1 MELNETVYLGKK
13 LLEFTAGFC
22 LKQVVAATNV
32 LLVDKDVRHSAL
44 TGLSGKVFLNSIAIL
59 DLIELNDKKLGQSLK
74 SLLCA
79 TAVS

>member
-1 MELNETVYLGKK
+1 MGLNYTVHLGKK
-13 LLEFTAGFC
+13 LLELTAGFC

-32 LLVDKDVRHSAL
+32 RHSAL
-44 TGLSGKVFLNSIAIL
+44 TGLLGKVLLNGIAIL
-59 DLIELNDKKLGQSLK
+59 DLIELNDKELGQSLK